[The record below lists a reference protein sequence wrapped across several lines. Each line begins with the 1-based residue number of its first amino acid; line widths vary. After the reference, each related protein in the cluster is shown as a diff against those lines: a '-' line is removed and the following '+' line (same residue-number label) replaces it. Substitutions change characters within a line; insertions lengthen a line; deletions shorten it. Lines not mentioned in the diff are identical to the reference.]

1 MADSAKPRTQALNE
15 VCQPH
20 SWTMTYEDGPMAGV
34 AHAPT
39 FTAQVVV
46 TTAAGDVVVTG
57 ASGDHGYTDKGM
69 AHEAAC
75 AAAQAALTAQGAGA
89 PAAAAAQRLADAWL
103 GDRSLLLLL
112 ALLGS
117 EAGLSAAQLHTVSAA
132 LFTNEALAPFH
143 PQQLGSVYATATAVE
158 ATLGAAV
165 APHAAA
171 LAAQL
176 LPALQAAA
184 PGLIAALQAAVAA
197 AAAQQQ

>member
-1 MADSAKPRTQALNE
+1 MADNAIARTALN
-15 VCQPH
+15 VACQPH
-20 SWTMTYEDGPMAGV
+20 SWTMTYVDGPVTGV

-39 FTAQVVV
+39 FTSQVVV
-46 TTAAGDVVVTG
+46 TTAAGAVVVTG
-57 ASGDHGYTDKGM
+57 ASGDHGYTDKGQ

-75 AAAQAALTAQGAGA
+75 AAAQAALNAQGAGA

-117 EAGLSAAQLHTVSAA
+117 EAGLTAAQMHVISETLFSDQSLAA
-132 LFTNEALAPFH
+132 FH
-143 PQQLGSVYATATAVE
+143 PQQLGSVKATATAVE
-158 ATLGAAV
+158 ATVGAAV

-176 LPALQAAA
+176 LPALRAAA